1 MYSEQED
8 KSDKMDTCKAIVCG
22 ERPVIPTEMDK
33 SLATLVVECWSGEP
47 DERPDISAVA
57 AALVR

>member
-1 MYSEQED
+1 
-8 KSDKMDTCKAIVCG
+8 MDTCKAIVCG

-33 SLATLVVECWSGEP
+33 NLATLVVECWSGEP
-47 DERPDISAVA
+47 DERPDISVVA